1 MSRQINL
8 YNPDLRSIREFFCA
22 RTLVFGA
29 AAVFAL
35 SIGAYSLFTYQAIG
49 RGDQAR
55 ALDLRIRKLN
65 DESAALSSE
74 IAGRS
79 KSSELERQ
87 LQQLEALA
95 AAREQV
101 AASLAQGAGGPSG
114 GFSEY
119 MRAFA
124 RQTLSGV
131 WLTGFT
137 IGADGGDM
145 TISGRAL
152 NPDLVPSYIA
162 RLNKEPLL
170 QGRKFAQ
177 FAVKQPAGERTAPVV
192 AAAAPAHPEGQRTAV
207 PFHEF
212 LLVSSAAGGAQRGGG
227 MQ

>member
-8 YNPDLRSIREFFCA
+8 YNPGLRSVREFFCG
-22 RTLVFGA
+22 RTLVIGA
-29 AAVFAL
+29 LAVIAL
-35 SIGAYSLFTYQAIG
+35 SIVAYSFFTYQAIG
-49 RGDQAR
+49 YGNQVR
-55 ALDLRIRKLN
+55 ALDIRIEKLRS
-65 DESAALSSE
+65 ESATLSAE
-74 IAGRS
+74 VAGRH
-79 KSSELERQ
+79 KSAELE
-87 LQQLEALA
+87 QQQQRLEAQA
-95 AAREQV
+95 GAREQL
-101 AASLAQGAGGPSG
+101 AASLARDAGGPSG

-137 IGADGGDM
+137 IGADGGEL

-152 NPDLVPSYIA
+152 NPDLVPAYIA

-177 FAVKQPAGERTAPVV
+177 FAVKQAEGERIATVTAG
-192 AAAAPAHPEGQRTAV
+192 APARKEGQRIASAY
-207 PFHEF
+207 HEF
-212 LLVSSAAGGAQRGGG
+212 RLVSAAPGGVPAGGG